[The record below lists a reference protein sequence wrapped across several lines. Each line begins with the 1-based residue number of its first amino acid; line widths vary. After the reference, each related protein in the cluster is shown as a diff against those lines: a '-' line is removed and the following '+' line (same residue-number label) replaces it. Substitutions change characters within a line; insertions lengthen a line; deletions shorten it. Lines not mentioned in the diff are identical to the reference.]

1 MSGGTLL
8 FPNFC
13 VMLFQYGGQ
22 RRKLR
27 LLQLGKVRLVAKHQ
41 ITAGNEP
48 VIKLFFRDLTVM
60 LCRLDQVCHV
70 IRVLHLPGEERELM
84 QQAVKMHLVTDMLF
98 VGFTVDHMFH
108 ILSLPF
114 LIRFPRRG
122 RPRRAW
128 S

>member
-1 MSGGTLL
+1 MKLSNIFLSTLAVL
-8 FPNFC
+8 LCCTACSKDEESFKGKDADASLSIAVKAAGSAVTEGFHPNDENE
-13 VMLFQYGGQ
+13 L
-22 RRKLR
+22 
-27 LLQLGKVRLVAKHQ
+27 
-41 ITAGNEP
+41 AGEAS
-48 VIKLFFRDLTVM
+48 
-60 LCRLDQVCHV
+60 
-70 IRVLHLPGEERELM
+70 EERELM

>member
-1 MSGGTLL
+1 
-8 FPNFC
+8 
-13 VMLFQYGGQ
+13 MLFQYGSQ

-27 LLQLGKVRLVAKHQ
+27 RLQFGKIIPVPERQVAS
-41 ITAGNEP
+41 GNEP